1 MIAVKMS
8 NGPVIGELHV
18 DAEIG
23 VAQQLDD
30 ALQCVAVATADAH
43 QVALDGGLHL
53 QFAVLDLA
61 HDLARLLD
69 GNALLQRDLLLH
81 RGAGRRNERPV
92 GQPLQRHLALH
103 QLAFQHLDHGFQL
116 VLIRAGQEDLVVLL
130 VQLDRGLGILQIVTL
145 LNLLHGLL
153 DGIADLRQLDL
164 GDYVETVIGHRV
176 YRALSAISTFSVIS
190 SMIPDDD
197 LLTLPYVNGGLFE
210 ERLTVPTFS
219 LRARNLLLLCFES
232 DWSTVSPAI
241 FGSMFQYVM
250 ISEGTERRHAIGGH
264 YTSEQN
270 ILKLIK
276 SLFMDD
282 LNEEF
287 QRVANDR
294 SALTAFHDKLSR
306 LRFFDP
312 ACGCGNFL
320 VIAYRELRRLEM
332 RVINRRGELN
342 PQLMSDPT

>member
-81 RGAGRRNERPV
+81 RGAGRRNERPIS
-92 GQPLQRHLALH
+92 QPLQRHLALH
-103 QLAFQHLDHGFQL
+103 QLAFQYLDDGLQL

-130 VQLDRGLGILQIVTL
+130 VQLDRGLGVLQIVTL

-153 DGIADLRQLDL
+153 DGVADLRQLDL

-190 SMIPDDD
+190 SLIPDMEASRA
-197 LLTLPYVNGGLFE
+197 TVTAACTRSGSISATVGPWGGAFGAGGLP
-210 ERLTVPTFS
+210 RP
-219 LRARNLLLLCFES
+219 
-232 DWSTVSPAI
+232 
-241 FGSMFQYVM
+241 
-250 ISEGTERRHAIGGH
+250 EGTPAAGARGAPPRGG
-264 YTSEQN
+264 TGR
-270 ILKLIK
+270 I
-276 SLFMDD
+276 
-282 LNEEF
+282 
-287 QRVANDR
+287 RVPSRPSR
-294 SALTAFHDKLSR
+294 SVASPLPAARTPGTAFARCRRPAHGALR
-306 LRFFDP
+306 LHRAGP
-312 ACGCGNFL
+312 
-320 VIAYRELRRLEM
+320 LRRWP
-332 RVINRRGELN
+332 GS
-342 PQLMSDPT
+342 PGHACDAG

>member
-190 SMIPDDD
+190 SMIPDMEASRA
-197 LLTLPYVNGGLFE
+197 TVTAACTRSGSISATVGPWGGAFGAGPLPGPQGAPAAGGGGWAGAAAMPP
-210 ERLTVPTFS
+210 R
-219 LRARNLLLLCFES
+219 RA
-232 DWSTVSPAI
+232 PAS
-241 FGSMFQYVM
+241 G
-250 ISEGTERRHAIGGH
+250 ISAGPAPGARATGPRPCRERRD
-264 YTSEQN
+264 YPPRRQN
-270 ILKLIK
+270 
-276 SLFMDD
+276 FG
-282 LNEEF
+282 
-287 QRVANDR
+287 A
-294 SALTAFHDKLSR
+294 AT
-306 LRFFDP
+306 
-312 ACGCGNFL
+312 
-320 VIAYRELRRLEM
+320 
-332 RVINRRGELN
+332 
-342 PQLMSDPT
+342 

>member
-1 MIAVKMS
+1 IAVKTS

-23 VAQQLDD
+23 VAHQLDD

-81 RGAGRRNERPV
+81 RGAGRRNERPIS
-92 GQPLQRHLALH
+92 QPLQRHLALH
-103 QLAFQHLDHGFQL
+103 QLAFQYLDDGLQL

-130 VQLDRGLGILQIVTL
+130 VQLDRGLGVLQIVTL

-190 SMIPDDD
+190 SMIPDMEASRATVTAACTRSGSISATVGPWGGAFGAPMV
-197 LLTLPYVNGGLFE
+197 LVHHRGRKSGREYVNPMMYLPHDTEPDIIYVFATKAGAPTDPDWYRDLTAAGDGSV
-210 ERLTVPTFS
+210 ER
-219 LRARNLLLLCFES
+219 
-232 DWSTVSPAI
+232 
-241 FGSMFQYVM
+241 
-250 ISEGTERRHAIGGH
+250 GTET
-264 YTSEQN
+264 YKVT
-270 ILKLIK
+270 
-276 SLFMDD
+276 
-282 LNEEF
+282 
-287 QRVANDR
+287 V
-294 SALTAFHDKLSR
+294 
-306 LRFFDP
+306 
-312 ACGCGNFL
+312 
-320 VIAYRELRRLEM
+320 RELTGAERDRIYAEQARRYPGFAEYARQTAGVRTIPVLELT
-332 RVINRRGELN
+332 RA
-342 PQLMSDPT
+342 